1 MTIEATLER
10 IAVALETIAAGGGA
24 VATAPAAEKP
34 ASKPAA
40 SKAKDKPAAS
50 KAKKEEPAAEA
61 EAEAEEKEEV
71 PTVTLN
77 AVRAALTSLQ
87 KASGADAPKALLKEF
102 KAATLSKLKTD
113 QYQAIIDRAGE
124 LVKEAEAE

>member
-10 IAVALETIAAGGGA
+10 IAVALETIAAGGGT
-24 VATAPAAEKP
+24 VAAAPAAEKP

-50 KAKKEEPAAEA
+50 KSKKEEPAAE
-61 EAEAEEKEEV
+61 EKEEA
-71 PTVTLN
+71 PAVTLN

-113 QYQAIIDRAGE
+113 QYQAIIDRAEE

>member
-50 KAKKEEPAAEA
+50 KAKKEEPAA